1 MSPTHHGSL
10 HPRARPGSRWPLP
23 FWQGLLV
30 LAGLTRRSDLSA
42 IQQCI
47 MGGSFVMGIAP
58 LRISGPL
65 FVQGISATWLW
76 DRPRGDEAFSES
88 LLTYGVISGQKA
100 Q

>member
-1 MSPTHHGSL
+1 
-10 HPRARPGSRWPLP
+10 
-23 FWQGLLV
+23 
-30 LAGLTRRSDLSA
+30 
-42 IQQCI
+42 